1 VESVSRKFLVV
12 SALVLASA
20 LTACSSDDGK
30 NEEKKR
36 KAELQVWAGKV
47 CAIDV
52 TARID
57 DARAALADV
66 GKVVPGEQPATL
78 KTRLAAD
85 VAKLADADNKLAEG
99 IDRAG
104 PPAVPDGPLLR
115 TTVVAELQ
123 NTAKGWSAIQA
134 KIEGLSTD
142 RQNVFADGL
151 RSLDPEIK
159 AMQASSHTALD
170 KLHRGEAGKA
180 LAAVPGCAA
189 GKTDPAPTGA
199 PSQPATPSAG
209 ASPSGSP
216 GTPTQSASASPSSSP
231 VPSAGSTTA
240 SPTGAAESS
249 SPAPSGTSGTTA
261 PPA

>member
-1 VESVSRKFLVV
+1 MSRKFLVV

-20 LTACSSDDGK
+20 LTACSSGDDGK
-30 NEEKKR
+30 SDEKKK
-36 KAELQVWAGKV
+36 KAELQVWAAKV
-47 CAIDV
+47 CAADV
-52 TARID
+52 TTRID
-57 DARAALADV
+57 DARVALADV
-66 GKVVPGEQPATL
+66 GKVIAGEQPATL

-85 VAKLADADNKLAEG
+85 IAKLADADNKLAEG

-104 PPAVPDGPLLR
+104 PPAVPDGPVLR

-123 NTAKGWSAIQA
+123 SAAKGWGAIQA

-142 RQNVFADGL
+142 QQNVFADGL

-189 GKTDPAPTGA
+189 AKTDPAA
-199 PSQPATPSAG
+199 PAATPSAG
-209 ASPSGSP
+209 APSSGS
-216 GTPTQSASASPSSSP
+216 
-231 VPSAGSTTA
+231 TA
-240 SPTGAAESS
+240 
-249 SPAPSGTSGTTA
+249 
-261 PPA
+261 